1 MLICFFAQKLWKVV
15 FKLFTCMLNFS
26 VPTVELLNSKNV
38 PEKKMNEL
46 KMELNELAKQLLG
59 EVCVMTSVFFKIVV
73 CSTRPSKIIVH
84 SYPRM

>member
-1 MLICFFAQKLWKVV
+1 MLICFFVQKLQRVV

-26 VPTVELLNSKNV
+26 VPTIELLNSKNV

-59 EVCVMTSVFFKIVV
+59 EVCVVTSVFLIVV
-73 CSTRPSKIIVH
+73 CLTRPSKIIVH
-84 SYPRM
+84 SYRRM

>member
-1 MLICFFAQKLWKVV
+1 MLICFFVQKLQRVV

-26 VPTVELLNSKNV
+26 VPTIELLNSKNV

-59 EVCVMTSVFFKIVV
+59 EVCVVTSVFF
-73 CSTRPSKIIVH
+73 
-84 SYPRM
+84 